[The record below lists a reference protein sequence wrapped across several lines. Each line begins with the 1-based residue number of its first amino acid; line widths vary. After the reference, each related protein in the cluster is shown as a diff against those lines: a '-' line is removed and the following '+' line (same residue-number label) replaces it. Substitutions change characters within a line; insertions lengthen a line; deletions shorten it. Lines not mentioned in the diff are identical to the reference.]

1 MFFLHFQSSAVWNSR
16 SSRKLEE
23 WLADWPLTLDG
34 LLLSKGSELH
44 PNRPCRQNISRLSTN
59 HQVER
64 LERSGPRK
72 EMSPMAQILAL
83 IWSWFW
89 HMQSSFLFFFLI
101 LFADFNLVVSVSQ
114 IFSNFLKSSCL
125 LHRPLVGFP
134 KVTASHI
141 DLGASGKGHMK
152 CEEYDRNMSLKK
164 NKNLKNKQKMFNIH
178 KFHELL
184 SMAVHG
190 TASWGGHSGWVFL
203 TVPVRDC
210 SLATKTSPS
219 CEELLG
225 IKSTYAR
232 CLKSWVVDSNWDIHW
247 DIHWHQLTSIDIN
260 WHELTLTGVNWDL
273 MRH

>member
-89 HMQSSFLFFFLI
+89 YDLIWSWFWHMQSSFLFFFLI

-164 NKNLKNKQKMFNIH
+164 IKTWKINRRCSTFTSFMSFWAWPCMAQQVEVDTVVEYFWPYRCVTAAWPQKHHQAARSFW
-178 KFHELL
+178 
-184 SMAVHG
+184 
-190 TASWGGHSGWVFL
+190 AS
-203 TVPVRDC
+203 
-210 SLATKTSPS
+210 SPH
-219 CEELLG
+219 
-225 IKSTYAR
+225 T
-232 CLKSWVVDSNWDIHW
+232 
-247 DIHWHQLTSIDIN
+247 Q
-260 WHELTLTGVNWDL
+260 GVWKVE
-273 MRH
+273 